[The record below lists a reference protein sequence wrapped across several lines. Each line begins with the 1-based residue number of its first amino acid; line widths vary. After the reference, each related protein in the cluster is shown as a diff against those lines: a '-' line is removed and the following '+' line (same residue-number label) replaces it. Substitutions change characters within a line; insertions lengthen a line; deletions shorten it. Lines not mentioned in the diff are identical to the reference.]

1 MTDDPAKQTRDAKL
15 AAARAKTEERRIAR
29 AKLKQHLRD
38 TAVPIRK
45 ADDDTP

>member
-1 MTDDPAKQTRDAKL
+1 MTNNNPDPRAERL

-38 TAVPIRK
+38 TAMPIRK
-45 ADDDTP
+45 PDDDIP

>member
-1 MTDDPAKQTRDAKL
+1 MTEHTPAPRAARL
-15 AAARAKTEERRIAR
+15 AAPRAKTEERRIAH

-45 ADDDTP
+45 PDDDTP

>member
-1 MTDDPAKQTRDAKL
+1 MTNNNPDPRAARL

-29 AKLKQHLRD
+29 AKLKQHLRN

-45 ADDDTP
+45 PDDDTP

>member
-1 MTDDPAKQTRDAKL
+1 MTDHNPDPRAARL
-15 AAARAKTEERRIAR
+15 AAAR

-45 ADDDTP
+45 TDDDTP